1 MKTSIF
7 SSAIISFFTI
17 LLGFSNLS
25 AQQVGQGSIMLGG
38 TFNFESRSWDDD
50 FLGDATLFEF
60 SPNVGFFPVDNL
72 GIGLSMAYIRFKFD
86 DFDDTDKA
94 IRLGPYARYYVFQGL
109 FPQVQYIWEKYE
121 DGFSSESETES
132 GFILSL
138 GYSFFLNSSIAIEPS
153 IYYHTMDSFNS
164 YGMKIGVQAFLGR

>member
-1 MKTSIF
+1 MKAKVF
-7 SSAIISFFTI
+7 FSAIISFFII
-17 LLGFSNLS
+17 LLGFNNLS

-38 TFNFESRSWDDD
+38 TFNFESRSWDSD
-50 FLGDATLFEF
+50 FREDATLFEF
-60 SPNVGFFPVDNL
+60 APNVGFFPIDNL
-72 GIGLSMAYIRFKFD
+72 GLGLSASYIRFKFD
-86 DFDDTDKA
+86 DEVDKFTR
-94 IRLGPYARYYVFQGL
+94 IGPYARYYVFAGL

-121 DGFSSESETES
+121 DSFFDESETES
-132 GFILSL
+132 GFIFSL